1 MEVQLIEAYVPKKY
15 FEKVNESLQE
25 FPHESYWVSN
35 ETDDYTLI
43 RILVKSTETE
53 GILDYLENRV
63 NVIDGFNV
71 LLFPVQTFLTRQN
84 GEQEEQEE
92 KKKEPE
98 DTNLLQRVSR
108 QELLSVIQKSSKIN
122 LTYTLLVILS
132 AVVVTVGF
140 LRDSEA
146 IVIGSMVI
154 APLLGP
160 IISVAFAA
168 ILGNYRLIIQSLGTF
183 AFAIGIIILIS
194 ILFSMVLPVSIDT
207 HEFTSRT
214 HVNLLDIVLAF
225 ASGTAGALSI
235 LRRLPGSL
243 VGVMVAAALLPP
255 TVVLGTTI
263 GDGMW
268 REAYGSMLLLLVN
281 VMSILLAAIIIF
293 SLSGIQPIKWT
304 EVQRANTSR
313 RLSIVFVGIIVLLLA
328 VAILVGEQVD
338 LT

>member
-1 MEVQLIEAYVPKKY
+1 MEIQLIEAYVPKKY

-84 GEQEEQEE
+84 GEEEEPKE
-92 KKKEPE
+92 KKEPE
-98 DTNLLQRVSR
+98 EKNLLQRVSR
-108 QELLSVIQKSSKIN
+108 QELLSVIQKSSKIDM
-122 LTYTLLVILS
+122 TYTLLVILS

-140 LRDSEA
+140 LRDSET

-168 ILGNYRLIIQSLGTF
+168 ILGNYRLIFHSLGTF
-183 AFAIGIIILIS
+183 AFAIGIILLIS
-194 ILFSMVLPVSIDT
+194 ILFSMVLPVSIHT
-207 HEFTSRT
+207 NEFTSRT

-255 TVVLGTTI
+255 TVVLGTSI

-281 VMSILLAAIIIF
+281 VTSILLAAIIIF

-304 EVQRANTSR
+304 EVQRADTSK
-313 RLSIVFVGIIVLLLA
+313 RLSIVFVGTIVLLLA
-328 VAILVGEQVD
+328 VAILVGEKVD